1 MGTHYQPGSM
11 GGSRS
16 GLADVPT
23 GPSMPP
29 ATIPEGEPDGLG
41 TTASLVTGF
50 ATCPSC
56 HTPDAVVTNAA
67 VGAGAD
73 WRCQRCGQRWDGR
86 RLAAVAAYAEW
97 DAEYRA
103 RSLDRATVV

>member
-11 GGSRS
+11 GGGRP

-23 GPSMPP
+23 GPEMPP
-29 ATIPEGEPDGLG
+29 ATSGEGEPGGLAA
-41 TTASLVTGF
+41 ASPAEGF

-56 HTPDAVVTNAA
+56 HTADAAVTNAA

-73 WRCQRCGQRWDGR
+73 WRCRRCGQRWDGR
-86 RLAAVAAYAEW
+86 RLAAVAAYAKW
-97 DAEYRA
+97 DSDYRA
-103 RSLDRATVV
+103 SSLNRATVI

>member
-11 GGSRS
+11 GGGRP

-23 GPSMPP
+23 GPTMPP
-29 ATIPEGEPDGLG
+29 ATLPAGEPEGLA
-41 TTASLVTGF
+41 TTTPPVEGF

-56 HTPDAVVTNAA
+56 HTSDAAVTNAA

-73 WRCQRCGQRWDGR
+73 WRCRRCGQRWDGR
-86 RLAAVAAYAEW
+86 RLAAVAAYAKW
-97 DAEYRA
+97 DVDYRA
-103 RSLDRATVV
+103 ASMNRAAII